1 MAAITHRLRCEIL
14 ESRRLATSDVLD
26 SLAVSVES
34 FDIEGLRAAEI
45 RVKYDPRSLDLSD
58 GDIQPGEAWQGR
70 ASLIS
75 HIDEEAGA
83 VSIFLFS
90 AEPIDSQHG
99 KLVDLQFAAIDSA
112 IAEVSSTTL
121 TEVRLNEGTIE
132 SNGQITTTDAAL
144 AEPAPQGRACMPWPN

>member
-14 ESRRLATSDVLD
+14 ESRRLATADVLD

-45 RVKYDPRSLDLSD
+45 RMKYDPRSLALTGD
-58 GDIQPGEAWQGR
+58 DIQAGEAWQGR

-75 HIDEEAGA
+75 HIDEDAGA

-90 AEPIDSQHG
+90 AEPIENQSG
-99 KLVDLQFAAIDSA
+99 KLVDLQFAAVDSA
-112 IAEVSSTTL
+112 IADVASATL
-121 TEVRLNEGTIE
+121 SQVQLNEGAIE
-132 SNGQITTTDAAL
+132 PNSHLDV
-144 AEPAPQGRACMPWPN
+144 AEPTTEVKACVPWQL